1 MTSLRRSVVSISL
14 LFLLAA
20 CATSTSRSL
29 DPTIERESRALGMLY
44 LEAVEGAKDCTEIG
58 PRLDAAFAN
67 QSARIEL
74 VANARVPAGG
84 IGPTRAEQE
93 RLHKAAQKVDGCKS
107 QLGATAG
114 AQQSLAPLGKLARP
128 VASQK
133 TAVNCYENCCI
144 KGWETWAAVAFWT
157 AACAGGSNQ
166 ACCMMVTIAS
176 YDACI
181 ELYCPTNQCCSDV
194 PVSVPP
200 GP

>member
-1 MTSLRRSVVSISL
+1 MTSLRQFVVPISL

-20 CATSTSRSL
+20 CASSTDRSL
-29 DPTIERESRALGMLY
+29 NPTIEREARALGMSY
-44 LEAVEGAKDCTEIG
+44 LDAIEGAGDCTEIG

-67 QSARIEL
+67 QGARMDML
-74 VANARVPAGG
+74 ANARVPAGG
-84 IGPTRAEQE
+84 IGPTRDEQS
-93 RLHKAAQKVDGCKS
+93 RLLKAVQKVDGCRNRLNAS
-107 QLGATAG
+107 AG

-133 TAVNCYENCCI
+133 TATNCYENCCI

-157 AACAGGSNQ
+157 GACAGGSNQ
-166 ACCMMVTIAS
+166 GCCMMVTIAS

-181 ELYCPTNQCCSDV
+181 ELYCPTNDCCSDV

-200 GP
+200 GL

>member
-1 MTSLRRSVVSISL
+1 MTLLRKSALPIFL
-14 LFLLAA
+14 LFLLGA
-20 CATSTSRSL
+20 CASSTNHSIN
-29 DPTIERESRALGMLY
+29 PTIEREARALGMSY
-44 LEAVEGAKDCTEIG
+44 LDAIEGASDCAAIG

-67 QSARIEL
+67 QGARIEML
-74 VANARVPAGG
+74 ANARVPAGG
-84 IGPTRAEQE
+84 IGPTREEQS
-93 RLHKAAQKVDGCKS
+93 RLLKAAQKVAGCKT
-107 QLGATAG
+107 QLKASGAV
-114 AQQSLAPLGKLARP
+114 QQSLAPLGKLARP
-128 VASQK
+128 VASEK
-133 TAVNCYENCCI
+133 TATNCYENCCI

-181 ELYCPTNQCCSDV
+181 ELYCPTNDCCSDV